1 MQKHFFFQRKMI
13 LDIPKGV
20 KDVDKVDKEEQ
31 KTNLK
36 EEAVAVSTSQLVSH
50 IKQSGRPVTLTVAI
64 QDPGL
69 TNQKLNAIIVKK
81 KKKQVIMLGIV
92 GVQPRGLRRMQ
103 ILL

>member
-1 MQKHFFFQRKMI
+1 VQKHFFFQRKMI

-20 KDVDKVDKEEQ
+20 KDVDKEEQ

-36 EEAVAVSTSQLVSH
+36 EEVVAVSTSQLVSH

-81 KKKQVIMLGIV
+81 KNRSLC
-92 GVQPRGLRRMQ
+92 
-103 ILL
+103 

>member
-36 EEAVAVSTSQLVSH
+36 EEVVAVSTSQLVSH

-81 KKKQVIMLGIV
+81 KNRSLC
-92 GVQPRGLRRMQ
+92 
-103 ILL
+103 